1 MAFPTIKPTSRNFE
15 AGDWPVKIFRTQA
28 GTESRILYGNQR
40 RGQTL
45 ELAYQNVTDATAELF
60 LDHYNEVRGTY
71 GTFGLGDIAAGQGA
85 RSGWSGNYDALGAGA
100 SGASY
105 RYEGPPRVESVKP
118 GISNVS
124 IKLIAVL

>member
-1 MAFPTIKPTSRNFE
+1 MAFPTIKPTSRNFN

-40 RGQTL
+40 SGQTL
-45 ELAYQNVTDATAELF
+45 ELSYQNITDATAELF

-105 RYEGPPRVESVKP
+105 RYEEPPRVEAVKP